1 MKKHLAFF
9 GTALIMMTVAACGS
23 PSAGGSAHTAGSV
36 SVESPGPG
44 QNISPNAELPK
55 PPCTPV
61 AGGIPAAAKDFN
73 CLNLTS
79 VSGSDATGELAWLG
93 SDPFTL
99 VTLEQDGA
107 LRFSSKTPCN
117 TLMSSVKVTET
128 QFIVDP
134 NMAMTMMGC
143 QSPQSD
149 YESWVAKFFSTP
161 LDYALIKDTLVLSG
175 EHGTVDFVISAPVR
189 YS

>member
-1 MKKHLAFF
+1 MKKPLALL
-9 GTALIMMTVAACGS
+9 GAALLLMLATACGS
-23 PSAGGSAHTAGSV
+23 PSAGDSPAETAGNTAADLPASATP
-36 SVESPGPG
+36 ESPESSCAP
-44 QNISPNAELPK
+44 I
-55 PPCTPV
+55 
-61 AGGIPAAAKDFN
+61 AGGIPASVADFN
-73 CLNLTS
+73 CLNLSS

-99 VTLEQDGA
+99 VTLQQDGA

-117 TLMSSVKVTET
+117 TLMSSVKVTDT

-161 LDYALIKDTLVLSG
+161 LDYTLNKDSMVLRG
-175 EHGTVDFVISAPVR
+175 EHGTVTFKANAA
-189 YS
+189 